1 MSLKVEPAYSEYDSD
16 RENTSDGEDGK
27 PPYSYIALITMAI
40 VQAPGRRLTLNG
52 ICEFI
57 KERFPY
63 YKEKFPQWQNSIRHN
78 LSLNDCF
85 VKMPRDPGSP
95 GKGNFWTLDP
105 QAQDMFDN
113 GSFLRRRKRYKRPQL
128 MASPPFPPVLDPLT
142 RKLLSEYSQSLHR
155 HPFLAAPP
163 PLPPPPPAG
172 PASGEAVLV
181 FPGVPPLFPPA
192 ASLPLLPSPPATTRT
207 RERFRPNFSNFSIET
222 LIKTEPE
229 REEREEREV
238 LFLPQQPQQPGLPAL
253 AVSQYNLARLSC
265 LLHSE

>member
-1 MSLKVEPAYSEYDSD
+1 MSDSESHH
-16 RENTSDGEDGK
+16 DGQDEEEDKKTEAVK
-27 PPYSYIALITMAI
+27 PPYSYIAMITMAI
-40 VQAPGRRLTLNG
+40 LQAPHKRLTLSG

-57 KERFPY
+57 KDRFPY

-128 MASPPFPPVLDPLT
+128 MSSQPFPPVLDPVT
-142 RKLLSEYSQSLHR
+142 RKLLSQYSLSLHR
-155 HPFLAAPP
+155 PPFLSAPP
-163 PLPPPPPAG
+163 PPAPPPPPC
-172 PASGEAVLV
+172 SGEPVLM
-181 FPGVPPLFPPA
+181 FPGVPPLLPPA
-192 ASLPLLPSPPATTRT
+192 LSLPRSG
-207 RERFRPNFSNFSIET
+207 ERFRPDISNFSIEK

-229 REEREEREV
+229 REERGI
-238 LFLPQQPQQPGLPAL
+238 LYLPHLPQPHQPGFSAL

-265 LLHSE
+265 LLHSESL